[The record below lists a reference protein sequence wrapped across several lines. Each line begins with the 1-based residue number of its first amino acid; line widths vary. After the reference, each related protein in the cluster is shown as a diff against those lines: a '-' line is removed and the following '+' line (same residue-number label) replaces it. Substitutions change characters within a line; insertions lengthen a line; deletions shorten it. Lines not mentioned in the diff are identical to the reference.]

1 VATFRSWQLPAR
13 TTVLGAAL
21 SLVLL
26 RRPRRV
32 ALPLGATGF
41 WLALML
47 VGLALAAD
55 DWFSSAAPREFDPD
69 GLRGLA
75 FQAMLALAAG
85 GIVARAGAS
94 RPRLAWL
101 CAGIALLIPT
111 FTEFALRPLEHNL
124 LPLLTTLP
132 EATMT
137 HVTDGIWIAW
147 VVLALWRGLAWI
159 DPGRGRVR
167 HLAVAVCATA
177 LLIGPRYWVDAGHLI
192 ASQSEESDESED
204 EQTQPDQRFDSEA
217 VMRGQDQLLDEAL
230 AQLSPQR
237 PDQVDLYLVSFG
249 GDGSEEVFR
258 NEVEYV
264 DRLYRERFDAAGR
277 TLVLL
282 NNPGT
287 TSRFPLA
294 TVGNLQRALAAIGHI
309 ADPEQDIVQVFITSH
324 GSPQHEIYVNLP
336 PLPLAQVTPQN
347 LRAALDQ
354 CGIRHRVVVLS
365 ACYAGGFIPAL
376 RDPSTMV
383 LAAARADRASFG
395 CGTESDITDFGR
407 ALFVDGLNRTT
418 SLTDAFLLAQ
428 SEISGWESAQ
438 REQHSFPQLSSSRE
452 IETQLAR
459 WQATVRL
466 GLPVPFR
473 PAQDEVSP
481 LR

>member
-1 VATFRSWQLPAR
+1 
-13 TTVLGAAL
+13 
-21 SLVLL
+21 
-26 RRPRRV
+26 
-32 ALPLGATGF
+32 
-41 WLALML
+41 
-47 VGLALAAD
+47 
-55 DWFSSAAPREFDPD
+55 
-69 GLRGLA
+69 
-75 FQAMLALAAG
+75 
-85 GIVARAGAS
+85 
-94 RPRLAWL
+94 
-101 CAGIALLIPT
+101 
-111 FTEFALRPLEHNL
+111 
-124 LPLLTTLP
+124 
-132 EATMT
+132 
-137 HVTDGIWIAW
+137 
-147 VVLALWRGLAWI
+147 
-159 DPGRGRVR
+159 
-167 HLAVAVCATA
+167 